1 MYFHIVRLS
10 PKQHCP
16 EPISID
22 EWQQLVNN
30 DPSLHWSS
38 SGHLPK
44 ANSHKRNGQEKN
56 GIAVYFCSR
65 QDTQGMDWQL
75 NAQGQFSF
83 QNTGLSQAHPYI
95 QKIFEVARLLNA
107 RVVEQVAPVF
117 SMDTLAKE
125 EPPMLAKKA
134 VTTKGHKVPSK
145 ASEAKDNKELY
156 GLSIVDVK
164 PQRPQ
169 NVHRIKKRIQENSE
183 VTRLNLRAEELQL
196 GTSLQGDIVAPVP
209 KSSSAQHYQVKNIWL
224 ELIAIKDAFY
234 TFCVQTTFMI
244 QLPDIVLFYK
254 SGSKIVLDKAA
265 IYVTK

>member
-10 PKQHCP
+10 PKDHHPQ
-16 EPISID
+16 PISIG
-22 EWQQLVNN
+22 EWQHLVNN

-38 SGHLPK
+38 SGHLPEGNN
-44 ANSHKRNGQEKN
+44 A
-56 GIAVYFCSR
+56 AVYFSSR
-65 QDTQGMDWQL
+65 QDAQGMDWQL

-83 QNTGLSQAHPYI
+83 QNTGLPQAHPYV

-107 RVVEQVAPVF
+107 RVVEQTEPVF
-117 SMDTLAKE
+117 SVSTLANQE
-125 EPPMLAKKA
+125 RPMLASKPVAPHGLEATSATKSNKK
-134 VTTKGHKVPSK
+134 
-145 ASEAKDNKELY
+145 LY

-169 NVHRIKKRIQENSE
+169 NIHRIKKRIQENSE
-183 VTRLNLRAEELQL
+183 VTRLNLRTEALHL
-196 GTSLQGDIVAPVP
+196 GSSLQGDIVAPVP
-209 KSSSAQHYQVKNIWL
+209 KSDSAQHYQVKNIWL

-254 SGSKIVLDKAA
+254 SGSKIVLDKTA
-265 IYVTK
+265 IYLN